1 MKKILFFCFIIQLFF
16 NVYSE
21 NNLKSLIPD
30 YVISNEEFKKN
41 KDEYGLYCL
50 KYGYDVM
57 NIEKV
62 KDEPEY
68 MNSRK
73 INQLIKDNKLSVK
86 NILELYEKGE
96 SFVLIRLFPMSVEE
110 TSNELIS
117 VDGKIVG
124 ETTFDA
130 SSDGKLASNTFGF
143 TMKFI
148 DDRMIHHF
156 WINFIISKD
165 YEDDVKKALSGT
177 LSNHPLSF
185 TYNVATGEITQ
196 GVKGNLTTSFTT
208 NPGEV
213 RFTILPEGITQPETI
228 TIPVTEDVS
237 FEATLPYP
245 EGGFKAGVL
254 YNYKTTLTA
263 TKTPGTF
270 KATVEAWGS
279 EEMGPLTSEQVQV
292 EP

>member
-16 NVYSE
+16 SVYSE

-30 YVISNEEFKKN
+30 YVISNEEFKKI

-57 NIEKV
+57 SIEKV

-165 YEDDVKKALSGT
+165 YEDEFYGKLPGIFTKKDGYWYWNETSSVAELFN
-177 LSNHPLSF
+177 LMKNHDKNLPEEFLKLQD
-185 TYNVATGEITQ
+185 TWETIVNNLKIK
-196 GVKGNLTTSFTT
+196 GVKIKL
-208 NPGEV
+208 
-213 RFTILPEGITQPETI
+213 I
-228 TIPVTEDVS
+228 D
-237 FEATLPYP
+237 
-245 EGGFKAGVL
+245 
-254 YNYKTTLTA
+254 
-263 TKTPGTF
+263 
-270 KATVEAWGS
+270 
-279 EEMGPLTSEQVQV
+279 
-292 EP
+292 

>member
-30 YVISNEEFKKN
+30 YVISNEEFKKI

-57 NIEKV
+57 SIEKV

-68 MNSRK
+68 MNSSK

-130 SSDGKLASNTFGF
+130 SSDGKLVSNTFGF

-165 YEDDVKKALSGT
+165 YEDEFYGIVPGIFTKKDGYWYWNETSSVAELFN
-177 LSNHPLSF
+177 LMKNHDKNLPEEFLKLQD
-185 TYNVATGEITQ
+185 TWETIVNNLKIK
-196 GVKGNLTTSFTT
+196 GVKIEL
-208 NPGEV
+208 
-213 RFTILPEGITQPETI
+213 I
-228 TIPVTEDVS
+228 D
-237 FEATLPYP
+237 
-245 EGGFKAGVL
+245 
-254 YNYKTTLTA
+254 
-263 TKTPGTF
+263 
-270 KATVEAWGS
+270 
-279 EEMGPLTSEQVQV
+279 
-292 EP
+292 

>member
-1 MKKILFFCFIIQLFF
+1 MKKILVFCFIFQLFF

-30 YVISNEEFKKN
+30 YVISNEEFKKI

-57 NIEKV
+57 SIEKV

-96 SFVLIRLFPMSVEE
+96 SFVLIRLFPMCVEE
-110 TSNELIS
+110 TSNEFIS
-117 VDGKIVG
+117 VDGKIIG

-156 WINFIISKD
+156 WINFIIARRKR
-165 YEDDVKKALSGT
+165 
-177 LSNHPLSF
+177 
-185 TYNVATGEITQ
+185 
-196 GVKGNLTTSFTT
+196 
-208 NPGEV
+208 NP
-213 RFTILPEGITQPETI
+213 
-228 TIPVTEDVS
+228 
-237 FEATLPYP
+237 
-245 EGGFKAGVL
+245 
-254 YNYKTTLTA
+254 
-263 TKTPGTF
+263 
-270 KATVEAWGS
+270 
-279 EEMGPLTSEQVQV
+279 
-292 EP
+292 